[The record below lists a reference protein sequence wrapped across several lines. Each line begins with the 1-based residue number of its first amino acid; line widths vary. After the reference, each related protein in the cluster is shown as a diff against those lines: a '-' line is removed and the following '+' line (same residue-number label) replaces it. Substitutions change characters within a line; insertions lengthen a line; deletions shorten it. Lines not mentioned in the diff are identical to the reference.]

1 MEAVPSNASATPA
14 PTQELPTI
22 VLVQGSFQISK
33 VYCKLK
39 RGLAA
44 HGYPTIHPELPSC
57 SNTDREDF
65 PQVSLIDD
73 ALAVRTV
80 LTRQVEYEEKLVMLV
95 MHSYGGLVGSE
106 AATEELSYAKRRAQG
121 LPGGVIH
128 LFLYAAFLLNEGQSV
143 LSAFGE
149 SANNDVKVS
158 APSILCIRPSIP
170 KLSSSMAASTCC
182 TAKKSSTATSQF
194 LRHRCG
200 LRG

>member
-22 VLVQGSFQISK
+22 VLIQGSFQITK

-39 RGLAA
+39 RGLVAQ
-44 HGYPTIHPELPSC
+44 GYPTIHPELPSC
-57 SNTDREDF
+57 VNTDSEDF

-80 LTRQVEYEEKLVMLV
+80 LTRKVEYEEKLVVVV

-128 LFLYAAFLLNEGQSV
+128 LFLYSAFLLNEGQSV
-143 LSAFGE
+143 ISAFGE

-158 APSILCIRPSIP
+158 VPSTLFIQASISQM
-170 KLSSSMAASTCC
+170 SSRMAASI
-182 TAKKSSTATSQF
+182 S
-194 LRHRCG
+194 
-200 LRG
+200 